1 MKTTTNLRK
10 NMSPEISVGNLT
22 GNCDSKFDTKNP
34 INAIWLG
41 GNSPKRIQ
49 SLAEQLRNKTESQL
63 IETIYDLNGVGTT
76 MTPNACLLVAVSAW
90 TLCLYTNTYV
100 FRSAQFWFCFI
111 VWINL
116 NEKWAIKDN
125 IIAKVKIIGQ
135 NVT

>member
-90 TLCLYTNTYV
+90 TLCLYGGAPVIHGRND
-100 FRSAQFWFCFI
+100 QFC
-111 VWINL
+111 N
-116 NEKWAIKDN
+116 AS
-125 IIAKVKIIGQ
+125 
-135 NVT
+135 